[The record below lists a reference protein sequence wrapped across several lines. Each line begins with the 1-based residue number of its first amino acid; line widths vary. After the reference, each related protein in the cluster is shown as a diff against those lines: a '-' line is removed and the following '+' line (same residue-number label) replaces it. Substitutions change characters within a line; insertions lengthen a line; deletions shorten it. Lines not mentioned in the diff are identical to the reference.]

1 MQSIKI
7 AIADDH
13 TLVRSALIATIQ
25 SQILVD
31 VIAEGENGKELLLA
45 IEQSNQIPDIAIV
58 DLSMPVMNGYET
70 IPHLQKL
77 YPSTKI
83 LILSFVIEPNALQ
96 HLFNVGI
103 HGFINKSDSKFN
115 FESALRQI
123 LETGFFK
130 NQHYLPQQ
138 KEPLNWKK
146 NEFHGSIPLTHA
158 EMTFIK
164 YRVNGY
170 QIKEIAE
177 TLFVSSKTI
186 ENYRNSIYK
195 KLEINSTEEII
206 EYGKSI
212 GLEKWN
218 E

>member
-1 MQSIKI
+1 
-7 AIADDH
+7 
-13 TLVRSALIATIQ
+13 
-25 SQILVD
+25 
-31 VIAEGENGKELLLA
+31 
-45 IEQSNQIPDIAIV
+45 
-58 DLSMPVMNGYET
+58 
-70 IPHLQKL
+70 
-77 YPSTKI
+77 
-83 LILSFVIEPNALQ
+83 
-96 HLFNVGI
+96 
-103 HGFINKSDSKFN
+103 
-115 FESALRQI
+115 
-123 LETGFFK
+123 
-130 NQHYLPQQ
+130 
-138 KEPLNWKK
+138 WKK